1 MQPMTRES
9 ATHEAF
15 AREDDVPGRSSERSF
30 GIVVGGALLVIATW
44 PALWGRPAR
53 WWAAFLGAALVI
65 TALGHPPALR
75 PLNRAWTALGAAL
88 HRVVSPLVMG
98 AIFFGVVSPIGLVL
112 RLAGKDSLRL
122 RWQPD
127 APTYWIPRTPPGP
140 AGDSMRQQF

>member
-1 MQPMTRES
+1 MQRMSSES
-9 ATHEAF
+9 ATHEALR
-15 AREDDVPGRSSERSF
+15 REDEDPGRPSERSF
-30 GIVVGGALLVIATW
+30 GLVVGGALLVIAAW

-53 WWAAFLGAALVI
+53 WWAVLVGGALVI
-65 TALGHPPALR
+65 TALGHASALR
-75 PLNRAWTALGAAL
+75 PLNRAWTALGVAL
-88 HRVVSPLVMG
+88 HHVVSPLVMG

>member
-1 MQPMTRES
+1 MHRLTNES
-9 ATHEAF
+9 ATHDALG
-15 AREDDVPGRSSERSF
+15 RDDDVPTRSSERSF
-30 GIVVGGALLVIATW
+30 GIVVGAAVIAIAAW
-44 PALWGRPAR
+44 PVFWGRPAR
-53 WWAAFLGAALVI
+53 WWAAFIGAALVI

-88 HRVVSPLVMG
+88 HGIVSPLVMG

>member
-1 MQPMTRES
+1 MQRMASES
-9 ATHEAF
+9 ATHEAL
-15 AREDDVPGRSSERSF
+15 AREDALPGRSSERSF

-44 PALWGRPAR
+44 PALWGRPVR
-53 WWAAFLGAALVI
+53 WWAALLGGALVI
-65 TALGHPPALR
+65 AALGHPPALR
-75 PLNRAWTALGAAL
+75 RLNGAWTALGAAL

-127 APTYWIPRTPPGP
+127 APTYWISRTPPGP
-140 AGDSMRQQF
+140 AGDTMRQQF